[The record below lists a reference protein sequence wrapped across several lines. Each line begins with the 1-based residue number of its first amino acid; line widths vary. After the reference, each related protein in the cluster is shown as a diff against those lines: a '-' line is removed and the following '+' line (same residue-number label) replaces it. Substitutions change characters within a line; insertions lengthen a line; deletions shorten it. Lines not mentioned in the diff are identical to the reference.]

1 MPVGFEGVRWDRLM
15 DCIAAAMLLSAS
27 LWELT
32 AWARRD
38 SGVWKPLLGWEGDG
52 DGWDMA
58 GLEGGRQPS
67 TASCMAV
74 SSAVAAASR
83 CLRMDALCG
92 MSVGKKWWS
101 VEMPRVI
108 VSVRATL

>member
-1 MPVGFEGVRWDRLM
+1 M

-38 SGVWKPLLGWEGDG
+38 SGVWKPLLGWGVDEGV
-52 DGWDMA
+52 WDVI
-58 GLEGGRQPS
+58 GLEGGKQPS
-67 TASCMAV
+67 TASWMAE
-74 SSAVAAASR
+74 SSAVAAVSR
-83 CLRMDALCG
+83 YFRMDALRG
-92 MSVGKKWWS
+92 MSVGEKLWS

-108 VSVRATL
+108 VSVRGSS